1 MPLWPILVDGS
12 CGCGKVN
19 CGAVGKHPR
28 MSQWNAL
35 PRMSDAELERL
46 EGLGF
51 FATGYGV
58 RMAGQLL
65 VVDVDARNG
74 GLESMEKLARNVP
87 LAHEAILASGF
98 QVATGSGGGS
108 MHYYFAVPRKL
119 GKMRQALEGYDGIDF
134 KTNGYV
140 VGAGSRHKS
149 GNVYEV
155 DSGSVEGIRPA
166 SEALISL
173 LEMPSEGVQWVDDTA
188 DILDANMLVSLV
200 DALPNNQASRGDW
213 IEVGMA
219 LHHATAG
226 QGVELWQ
233 RWSAKYPEKHD
244 EGDCFQKWK
253 TFGKY
258 GKRPI
263 TIGSLIVRAKE
274 AGWEVP
280 APPLLWKRS
289 LPKPATMAVEVEEVG
304 QLVNAPI
311 DVSDVDLTDPPDLA
325 GHLCK
330 WINANSYR
338 KRENLAVAAS
348 LMVLSCAGGLTHRCD
363 SGVVGN
369 LMAFCVAESGSGKDN
384 VLNCALQALSEAGL
398 GECLYGG
405 IKSEQETVR
414 NAVSHQ
420 LGLYALDEVGSLL
433 RKVNNAQKKGGAAYL
448 EGIMGTLL
456 SITTKGNDVFR
467 LTGDKLAEIKTDLEK
482 RIEALKKPSDPPQA
496 KIDALQAQLD
506 SIRKHGGVVKPFVSV
521 IGFNTPL
528 NFTELVN
535 DESVGT
541 GFLGRSL
548 LFIESDNAPAKR
560 YRVKKEP
567 LNPWV
572 IAKLKQLSNHALNGG
587 RVECLNEEYL
597 SVIHTEPEADK
608 ALEMINDYYNDL
620 GFNYDA
626 TNSLTPLTNRAHEQ
640 VEKVSFVLALGKG
653 RRTLEHVRFAFAL
666 VQRDLQTKINLVV
679 ANRSGDS
686 TLEGIK
692 AKILTQASST
702 WVLRGTLR
710 NRVEK
715 GKGKGVAK
723 LSFQK
728 ALDELVTEKKLLEKS
743 TERGSKEYKKV

>member
-1 MPLWPILVDGS
+1 
-12 CGCGKVN
+12 
-19 CGAVGKHPR
+19 
-28 MSQWNAL
+28 
-35 PRMSDAELERL
+35 
-46 EGLGF
+46 
-51 FATGYGV
+51 
-58 RMAGQLL
+58 MAGQLL

-74 GLESMEKLARNVP
+74 GLESMEKLASNVT

-119 GKMRQALEGYDGIDF
+119 GKMRQALEGYNGIDF

-200 DALPNNQASRGDW
+200 DALPNNQASREEW
-213 IEVGMA
+213 VQVGMA

-330 WINANSYR
+330 WINGNSYR
-338 KRENLAVAAS
+338 VREHLAVAAS
-348 LMVLSCAGGLTHRCD
+348 LLILSCAGGLTHRCD

-384 VLNCALQALSEAGL
+384 VLNCALEALRQAKL
-398 GECLYGG
+398 GECLYAG
-405 IKSEQETVR
+405 IKSEQEMVR
-414 NAVSHQ
+414 NAVNHQ
-420 LGLYALDEVGSLL
+420 LGFYALDEVGSLL
-433 RKVNNAQKKGGAAYL
+433 KKVGNAQRKGGAAYL

-456 SITTKGNDVFR
+456 SITTKGGTVFG
-467 LTGDKLAEIKTDLEK
+467 LTGDKLAEVKTDLQK
-482 RIEALKKPSDPPQA
+482 RIGALEKGNTSEQRKKDW
-496 KIDALQAQLD
+496 LNAQLK
-506 SIRKHGGVVKPFVSV
+506 SIKENAGIVRPFVSV
-521 IGFNTPL
+521 MGFDTPL
-528 NFTELVN
+528 GFSGLVN
-535 DESVGT
+535 DETVGT
-541 GFLGRSL
+541 GFLGRAL
-548 LFIESDNAPAKR
+548 LFVEHDNAPAKR
-560 YRVKKEP
+560 YRVNKQP
-567 LNPWV
+567 LNSW
-572 IAKLKQLSNHALNGG
+572 AMARLAQLSSVAVGNE
-587 RVECLNEEYL
+587 RVECLDDSYL
-597 SVIHTEPEADK
+597 VTIHTEDDANQ
-608 ALEMINDYYNDL
+608 ALEKINDYYNDL

-686 TLEGIK
+686 SLERLK
-692 AKILTQASST
+692 ARVLSVAPYEWTQ
-702 WVLRGTLR
+702 RGKLL
-710 NRVEK
+710 NKVK
-715 GKGKGVAK
+715 KAPDFKGVVK
-723 LSFQK
+723 LTFDK
-728 ALDELVTEKKLLEKS
+728 AIDQLVNEKKLLEKS